1 MSDWPEGVAM
11 AYGGDYNPEQWPEEV
26 WAQDVAL
33 MRDAGVTLVSV
44 GIFSWALLE
53 PEPGRYE
60 FGWLDRVMDL
70 LHEGGVRVDLATATA
85 SPPPWFSRAHP
96 DSLPVTFDGR
106 RMWPG
111 GRQAYCPSSPA
122 YREAAA
128 AMAQAMAERYREHPA
143 LAMWHV
149 NNEYGCH
156 VDRCFCDVSAA
167 AFRRWLQRRYGSLDA
182 LNAAWGTA
190 FWSQRYY
197 DWEEIWPP
205 RLAPTFANPTQQLD
219 YRRFSSDELLAC
231 FEAEREVLERVT
243 PGVPITTNFMVP
255 RFRGADY
262 WAWAPRQ
269 DIVSNDHYLVA
280 TDGDPAHQIALS
292 GDVTRG
298 LAGGR
303 PWLLMEHST
312 SAVNWQPRNRAKL
325 PGQMRR
331 DSLAH
336 VAHGSDGAMFF
347 QWRASRAGAEK
358 FHSGM
363 VPHAGT
369 DTKIWREVARLGAD
383 LSKLAEVRG
392 SRVVADAAIV
402 WDYQSWWAGE
412 LDSHPS
418 ADGTYLDRVKAFH
431 AGLWRAGITADF
443 VHPEGDLSA
452 YRLVLVPSLYLT
464 TDAAASNI
472 AGFAG
477 HVVVCYFS
485 GIVDENDAMRLGG
498 YPGAFRD
505 LLGVRT
511 EEFHPLA
518 PGESVALDDG
528 STATVWAEDLHL
540 EGAEALVRFVDGP
553 VPGRP
558 AVTRRGTATYVAT
571 RLDDGATDR
580 LLSDVCERAGVAP
593 ALDGLPPGVEAV
605 RRRGEHDYLFLLNH
619 SDRRVSLPVVGVD
632 LLSGRDGGVELEPF
646 GVAVVRD
653 AG

>member
-33 MRDAGVTLVSV
+33 MREAGVTLVSV

-70 LHEGGVRVDLATATA
+70 LHEGGVRVDLATGTA

-122 YREAAA
+122 YREAAS
-128 AMAQAMAERYREHPA
+128 AMAQTMAERYRDHPA

-156 VDRCFCDVSAA
+156 VARCFCDVSAA
-167 AFRRWLQRRYGSLDA
+167 AFRSWLQRRYGSLDA

-190 FWSQRYY
+190 FWSQRYH

-231 FEAEREVLERVT
+231 FEAEREVLRRVT
-243 PGVPITTNFMVP
+243 RGVPITTNFMVP
-255 RFRGADY
+255 RFQGADY
-262 WAWAPRQ
+262 WAWAPLQ

-325 PGQMRR
+325 AGQMRR

-431 AGLWRAGITADF
+431 AGLWRAGFTADF
-443 VHPEGDLSA
+443 GHPEGDLSA

-619 SDRRVSLPVVGVD
+619 SDRRASLPVVGVD
-632 LLSGRDGGVELEPF
+632 LLSGRDGGGELEP
-646 GVAVVRD
+646 
-653 AG
+653 